1 MPWATPIDI
10 DAVVGLVADPIEIS
24 RTTATL
30 ETITGL
36 IESVDRPDITDRD
49 RHFLKL
55 MTCYQLAFMRDNPD
69 LFSRNDVTSAS
80 QDGESAS
87 YRTVDSHLFS
97 PLARK
102 AYRRLSWRSVRLLSP
117 AGGVGSG
124 SGATG
129 GVNSDTFDDSLPWSP
144 V

>member
-1 MPWATPIDI
+1 MPWATPTDV
-10 DAVVGLVADPIEIS
+10 DGVVGLTADLAEIS
-24 RTTATL
+24 RATSTL
-30 ETITGL
+30 ETIAGL

-87 YRTVDSHLFS
+87 FRNVDSHLFA

-102 AYRRLSWRSVRLLSP
+102 AYRRLSWRSLRLLSP
-117 AGGVGSG
+117 AGGIGS
-124 SGATG
+124 APRTTAD
-129 GVNSDTFDDSLPWSP
+129 VNSEAFDDSLPWSP